1 MTMVKPIVKV
11 MFRVSIAKIEEM
23 VTVQNEQHDKK
34 DNSQKYYENMC
45 EKKQ

>member
-1 MTMVKPIVKV
+1 MVKPIVKV

-34 DNSQKYYENMC
+34 DNSQKYYDNMC